1 MCARE
6 TRSARPLLVHA
17 QTPSRCYG
25 CFRAGE
31 FEECCACGTRFCTAF
46 GDAAPKFHTNFVPPS
61 RRKRPPGTPR
71 RLSLL
76 SPERH
81 LSLSP
86 AFQDRIPNERTAC
99 ETRSFPVSDLVPRSR
114 VRSESRC
121 DLFEYV
127 RALEIVH
134 SLDTRDETTLRIQP
148 GIRSIAARR
157 RTCFSRLYETLER
170 LTSESECHARERADT
185 LAFREDGVSLTVQFS
200 FEMNDAPRCSRREFP
215 RPPLDGRMR
224 LSLFR
229 ESSRARS
236 AETRGRGGCCEMGPS
251 REFDPPIGGL
261 LRDVVSPILRCR
273 GEHAPAAC
281 EALGTV
287 RRTGRRFS
295 FFLRIP
301 GPG

>member
-200 FEMNDAPRCSRREFP
+200 FEMNDAPHRSRREFP
-215 RPPLDGRMR
+215 STDGRISRSFESLRALARPRRVAEEGVVRWGLRENSIHPSAVSFETSSHPFSGAAVSTRPP
-224 LSLFR
+224 
-229 ESSRARS
+229 RAKRS
-236 AETRGRGGCCEMGPS
+236 ALCGAQDDDS
-251 REFDPPIGGL
+251 R
-261 LRDVVSPILRCR
+261 
-273 GEHAPAAC
+273 
-281 EALGTV
+281 
-287 RRTGRRFS
+287 
-295 FFLRIP
+295 FF
-301 GPG
+301 